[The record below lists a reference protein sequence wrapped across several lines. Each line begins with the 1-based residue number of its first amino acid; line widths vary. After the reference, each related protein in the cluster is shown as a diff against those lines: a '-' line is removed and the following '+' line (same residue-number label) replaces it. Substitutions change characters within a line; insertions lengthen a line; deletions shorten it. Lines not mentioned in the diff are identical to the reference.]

1 MGSLGSLPRRLL
13 TPESSDSGADS
24 DPAGEPALPGPGL
37 PPGAATHVAVP
48 PARYPD
54 LTGSTGAAA
63 ALVPAGQ
70 QPQAVPL
77 PSPPRKRGDPR
88 KSCRYLRV
96 SELCSSIWIWK
107 CLACMAM
114 VTVILVT
121 IVLVKISLDL
131 RAIERVPAVTGKCIP
146 CPGGWM
152 WFRGQCYYFSKETQD
167 WDASKEFCSS
177 HNATLAVIKEPSQL
191 ETIHSFKGNE
201 DYWLGLSKGG
211 EGWQWVDGSPFTNTI
226 IQLENDAPNL
236 NCAFLS
242 MKQIATVDCTSLR
255 YWICIKESR

>member
-1 MGSLGSLPRRLL
+1 MGRLGSLPRRL
-13 TPESSDSGADS
+13 PARDSADSGTDS
-24 DPAGEPALPGPGL
+24 DPARDPALPGPGL

-54 LTGSTGAAA
+54 LTGSPGAAA

-70 QPQAVPL
+70 QPQAAPL
-77 PSPPRKRGDPR
+77 LSTPWKRGDPR
-88 KSCRYLRV
+88 KSCRYQR
-96 SELCSSIWIWK
+96 ELCSNIWIWK
-107 CLACMAM
+107 GLACMAM

-121 IVLVKISLDL
+121 ILLVKITLDL
-131 RAIERVPAVTGKCIP
+131 RAIERVPAVIGKCIP

-152 WFRGQCYYFSKETQD
+152 WFRGQCYYFSKEIQD

-177 HNATLAVIKEPSQL
+177 HNATLAVIKEPSHL
-191 ETIHSFKGNE
+191 ETIHSYKGNE
-201 DYWLGLSKGG
+201 DYWLGLRKGG
-211 EGWQWVDGSPFTNTI
+211 KGWQWVDGSPFTNTT
-226 IQLENDAPNL
+226 IQLENDGQNL